1 MKSKNKFT
9 NNFNLLSKI
18 KNASSNSKSTTYI
31 SAAIITL
38 ILGFSIYILYF
49 NNKIFAETKI
59 VNSLNEKDNINHN
72 SEDYLVENFDVGKY
86 VDVCKNRNTHFYSLS
101 SVPADPYDSDDSD
114 DSDEETSEGVG
125 ITKYSNKTID
135 DCEKLC
141 DISNCH
147 AFTFKDNMCYNYK
160 GILNPTT
167 NIDTRNAT
175 TNPIKINCNT
185 KILAADKYNAGR
197 YNGIGFMN
205 KTYFENNKKD
215 ISYIDPYLEETTNI
229 LEDLYS
235 LENKRNQIKN
245 LDTLSSTPDAYNAS
259 YHALSLASIN
269 EEKALFRK
277 FDTLNRDIFDIPV
290 NSSRNVLYTDMY
302 NNSDIANTILAPRPR
317 DATFIEDITKKNNMV
332 KKSDT
337 LDGIIEART
346 DNFTVNNIHYLILT
360 LIMII
365 TIIMLILYKSSNFIN
380 EQILIVYIISVT
392 FLVLF
397 ITHQLKF

>member
-9 NNFNLLSKI
+9 NNFNLLSRI
-18 KNASSNSKSTTYI
+18 KNASTNSKSTTYI

-49 NNKIFAETKI
+49 NNQ
-59 VNSLNEKDNINHN
+59 N
-72 SEDYLVENFDVGKY
+72 SEDYLVENFDVSKY
-86 VDVCKNRNTHFYSLS
+86 VDVCKNRNTHFYNLNPIQRS
-101 SVPADPYDSDDSD
+101 A
-114 DSDEETSEGVG
+114 TN
-125 ITKYSNKTID
+125 IN

-147 AFTFKDNMCYNYK
+147 AFTFKDNICYNYK
-160 GILNPTT
+160 GTLNPTT
-167 NIDTRNAT
+167 YIDTRNAT

-185 KILAADKYNAGR
+185 KILAADKYNAGP

-205 KTYFENNKKD
+205 KTYFENNKRD

-229 LEDLYS
+229 LGDLYS
-235 LENKRNQIKN
+235 IENKRNQIRN
-245 LDTLSSTPDAYNAS
+245 LDPLSYNYDLS
-259 YHALSLASIN
+259 YHALSLATIN
-269 EEKALFRK
+269 EDKALFRK

-290 NSSRNVLYTDMY
+290 DSSRNVLYTDMY
-302 NNSDIANTILAPRPR
+302 NNSDISNTILAPRPR
-317 DATFIEDITKKNNMV
+317 NAAFIEDITKKNNMV
-332 KKSDT
+332 KKTDT
-337 LDGIIEART
+337 LDGTIEARSN
-346 DNFTVNNIHYLILT
+346 NFAVNNIHYLILT
-360 LIMII
+360 LIMIV
-365 TIIMLILYKSSNFIN
+365 TIIMLVLYKSSNFIN

>member
-9 NNFNLLSKI
+9 NNFNLLSRI
-18 KNASSNSKSTTYI
+18 KNASTNSKSTTYI

-49 NNKIFAETKI
+49 NNQ
-59 VNSLNEKDNINHN
+59 N
-72 SEDYLVENFDVGKY
+72 SEDYLVENFDVSKY

-101 SVPADPYDSDDSD
+101 SVPVDPYDT
-114 DSDEETSEGVG
+114 DEETSEGVG

-141 DISNCH
+141 DINNCH
-147 AFTFKDNMCYNYK
+147 AFTFKDNKCFNYT
-160 GILNPTT
+160 GTLNPTT

-185 KILAADKYNAGR
+185 KILAADKYNAGV
-197 YNGIGFMN
+197 YNGIGFIN
-205 KTYFENNKKD
+205 KTYFENNKRD
-215 ISYIDPYLEETTNI
+215 ISYIDPYLEETTTI
-229 LEDLYS
+229 LGDLYS
-235 LENKRNQIKN
+235 LENKRNQIRN
-245 LDTLSSTPDAYNAS
+245 LDPLSTAAAAYNTS
-259 YHALSLASIN
+259 YQTLALESIN
-269 EEKALFRK
+269 AEKDLFRK
-277 FDTLNRDIFDIPV
+277 FDTLNQDLFDIPV
-290 NSSRNVLYTDMY
+290 DSSRNVLYTDMY

-317 DATFIEDITKKNNMV
+317 DAAFVDDITKKYNMV
-332 KKSDT
+332 TKSDT
-337 LDGIIEART
+337 LDGTMEART
-346 DNFTVNNIHYLILT
+346 DNFTVNNIQYLILA
-360 LIMII
+360 LIMVV
-365 TIIMLILYKSSNFIN
+365 TIIILVLYKSSNVIN

>member
-9 NNFNLLSKI
+9 NNFNLLSRI
-18 KNASSNSKSTTYI
+18 KNASTNSKSTTYI
-31 SAAIITL
+31 SAAIIAL

-49 NNKIFAETKI
+49 NNQ
-59 VNSLNEKDNINHN
+59 N
-72 SEDYLVENFDVGKY
+72 SEDYLVENFDVSKY

-101 SVPADPYDSDDSD
+101 SVPADPYDT
-114 DSDEETSEGVG
+114 DEETSEGVG

-135 DCEKLC
+135 ECEKLC

-147 AFTFKDNMCYNYK
+147 AFTFKDNICYNYK
-160 GILNPTT
+160 GTLNPTT

-185 KILAADKYNAGR
+185 KILAADKYNAGV
-197 YNGIGFMN
+197 YNGVGFLN
-205 KTYFENNKKD
+205 KNYFQYNKSD

-229 LEDLYS
+229 LGDLYS
-235 LENKRNQIKN
+235 LENKRNQIRN
-245 LDTLSSTPDAYNAS
+245 LDPLSTAAAAYNTSYHTLSLD
-259 YHALSLASIN
+259 SITA
-269 EEKALFRK
+269 EQALFRK
-277 FDTLNRDIFDIPV
+277 FDTLNQDLFDIPID
-290 NSSRNVLYTDMY
+290 SSRNVLYTDMY
-302 NNSDIANTILAPRPR
+302 NNSTIANTILAPRPR
-317 DATFIEDITKKNNMV
+317 DAAFIEDITKKNNMV

-337 LDGIIEART
+337 LDGTMEART
-346 DNFTVNNIHYLILT
+346 DNFTVNNIQYLILA
-360 LIMII
+360 LIMVV
-365 TIIMLILYKSSNFIN
+365 TIIMLVLYKSSNVIN

>member
-9 NNFNLLSKI
+9 NNFNLLSRI
-18 KNASSNSKSTTYI
+18 KNASTNSKSTTYI

-49 NNKIFAETKI
+49 NSTIFVQTKI
-59 VNSLNEKDNINHN
+59 VNSLNEKDNTNHN
-72 SEDYLVENFDVGKY
+72 SEDYLVENFDVSKY

-101 SVPADPYDSDDSD
+101 SVPADPYDT
-114 DSDEETSEGVG
+114 DEETSEGVG
-125 ITKYSNKTID
+125 ITKYNNKTID
-135 DCEKLC
+135 ECEKLC

-147 AFTFKDNMCYNYK
+147 AFTFKDNICYNYK
-160 GILNPTT
+160 GTLNPTT

-185 KILAADKYNAGR
+185 KILAADKYNAGV
-197 YNGIGFMN
+197 YNGVGFLN
-205 KTYFENNKKD
+205 KNYFQYNKSD

-229 LEDLYS
+229 LGDLYS
-235 LENKRNQIKN
+235 IENKRNQIRN
-245 LDTLSSTPDAYNAS
+245 LDPLSSSYDAS
-259 YHALSLASIN
+259 YHALSLATIN
-269 EEKALFRK
+269 QDKALFRK
-277 FDTLNRDIFDIPV
+277 FDTLNQDLFDIPAD
-290 NSSRNVLYTDMY
+290 SSRNVLYTDMY
-302 NNSDIANTILAPRPR
+302 NNSTIANTILAPRPR
-317 DATFIEDITKKNNMV
+317 DAAFVEDITKKNNMV

-337 LDGIIEART
+337 LDGTMEART
-346 DNFTVNNIHYLILT
+346 DNFTVNNIQYLILT
-360 LIMII
+360 LIMVV
-365 TIIMLILYKSSNFIN
+365 TIIMLVLYKSSNVIN

>member
-9 NNFNLLSKI
+9 NNFNLLSRI
-18 KNASSNSKSTTYI
+18 KNASTNSKSTTYI

-49 NNKIFAETKI
+49 NNQ
-59 VNSLNEKDNINHN
+59 NSQ
-72 SEDYLVENFDVGKY
+72 DYLVENFDVSKY

-101 SVPADPYDSDDSD
+101 SVPADPYDT
-114 DSDEETSEGVG
+114 DEETSEGVG

-135 DCEKLC
+135 ECEKLC

-147 AFTFKDNMCYNYK
+147 AFTFKDNICYNYK
-160 GILNPTT
+160 GTLNPTT

-185 KILAADKYNAGR
+185 KILAADKYNAGV
-197 YNGIGFMN
+197 YNGVGFLN
-205 KTYFENNKKD
+205 KNYFQYNKSD

-229 LEDLYS
+229 LGDLYS
-235 LENKRNQIKN
+235 LENKRNQIRN
-245 LDTLSSTPDAYNAS
+245 LDPLSTAAAAYNTSYHTLSLD
-259 YHALSLASIN
+259 SITA
-269 EEKALFRK
+269 EQALFRK
-277 FDTLNRDIFDIPV
+277 FDTLNQDLFDIPID
-290 NSSRNVLYTDMY
+290 SSRNVLYTDMY
-302 NNSDIANTILAPRPR
+302 NNSTIANTILAPRPR
-317 DATFIEDITKKNNMV
+317 DAAFIEDITKKNNMV

-337 LDGIIEART
+337 LDGTMEART
-346 DNFTVNNIHYLILT
+346 DNFTVNNIQYLILA
-360 LIMII
+360 LIMVV
-365 TIIMLILYKSSNFIN
+365 TIIMLVLYKSSNVIN

>member
-9 NNFNLLSKI
+9 NNFNLLSRI
-18 KNASSNSKSTTYI
+18 KNASTNSKSTTYI

-49 NNKIFAETKI
+49 NNQ
-59 VNSLNEKDNINHN
+59 N
-72 SEDYLVENFDVGKY
+72 SEDYLVENFDVSKY

-101 SVPADPYDSDDSD
+101 SVPVDPYDT
-114 DSDEETSEGVG
+114 DEETSEGVG
-125 ITKYSNKTID
+125 ITKYSNKTIN

-147 AFTFKDNMCYNYK
+147 AFTFKDNICYNYK
-160 GILNPTT
+160 GTLNPTT

-185 KILAADKYNAGR
+185 KILAADKYNAGV
-197 YNGIGFMN
+197 YNGVGFLN
-205 KTYFENNKKD
+205 KNYFQYNKSD

-229 LEDLYS
+229 LGDLYS
-235 LENKRNQIKN
+235 IENKRNQIRN
-245 LDTLSSTPDAYNAS
+245 LDPLYSSYDAS
-259 YHALSLASIN
+259 YHALSLATIN
-269 EEKALFRK
+269 QDKALFRK
-277 FDTLNRDIFDIPV
+277 FDTLNQDLFDIPAD
-290 NSSRNVLYTDMY
+290 SSRNVLYTDMY
-302 NNSDIANTILAPRPR
+302 NNSTIANTILAPRPR
-317 DATFIEDITKKNNMV
+317 DAAFVEDITKKNNMV

-337 LDGIIEART
+337 LDGTMEART
-346 DNFTVNNIHYLILT
+346 DNFTVNNIQYLILT
-360 LIMII
+360 LRMVV
-365 TIIMLILYKSSNFIN
+365 TIIMLVLYKSSNVIN

>member
-9 NNFNLLSKI
+9 NNFNLLSRI

-49 NNKIFAETKI
+49 NTKIFVETKI
-59 VNSLNEKDNINHN
+59 VNSLNEQDNINHN

-86 VDVCKNRNTHFYSLS
+86 VDVCKNRNTQFYSLGSRALEKS
-101 SVPADPYDSDDSD
+101 SATNI
-114 DSDEETSEGVG
+114 DE
-125 ITKYSNKTID
+125 
-135 DCEKLC
+135 CEKLC
-141 DISNCH
+141 DTTNCH
-147 AFTFKDNMCYNYK
+147 AFTFKDNKCFNYT

-185 KILAADKYNAGR
+185 KILAADKYNAGV
-197 YNGIGFMN
+197 YNGVGFLN
-205 KTYFENNKKD
+205 KNYFQYNKSD

-229 LEDLYS
+229 LGDLYS
-235 LENKRNQIKN
+235 IENKRNQIRN
-245 LDTLSSTPDAYNAS
+245 LDPLSSSYDAS
-259 YHALSLASIN
+259 YHALSLATIN
-269 EEKALFRK
+269 QDKALFRK
-277 FDTLNRDIFDIPV
+277 FDTLNQDLFDIPAD
-290 NSSRNVLYTDMY
+290 SSRNVLYTDMY
-302 NNSDIANTILAPRPR
+302 NNSTIANTILAPRPR
-317 DATFIEDITKKNNMV
+317 DAAFIEDITKKNNMV

-337 LDGIIEART
+337 LDGTMEARSEK
-346 DNFTVNNIHYLILT
+346 FAVNNIHYLILA
-360 LIMII
+360 LIMIV

>member
-9 NNFNLLSKI
+9 NNFNLLSRI
-18 KNASSNSKSTTYI
+18 KNASYNSKSTTYI

-59 VNSLNEKDNINHN
+59 VNSLNEQDNINHN

-86 VDVCKNRNTHFYSLS
+86 VDVCKNRNTHFYSLGS
-101 SVPADPYDSDDSD
+101 LALEKPSA
-114 DSDEETSEGVG
+114 T
-125 ITKYSNKTID
+125 NID
-135 DCEKLC
+135 ACEKLC

-147 AFTFKDNMCYNYK
+147 AFTFKDNKCYTYN
-160 GILNPTT
+160 GILDPTT

-185 KILAADKYNAGR
+185 KILAADKYNAGP

-205 KTYFENNKKD
+205 KTYFENNKANLQ
-215 ISYIDPYLEETTNI
+215 YLDPYLEETTTI
-229 LEDLYS
+229 LGNLYS
-235 LENKRNQIKN
+235 IENKRNQIRN
-245 LDTLSSTPDAYNAS
+245 LNPLSSSYDASYNA
-259 YHALSLASIN
+259 LLLATIN
-269 EEKALFRK
+269 EDKALFRK
-277 FDTLNRDIFDIPV
+277 FDTLNQDLFDIPV
-290 NSSRNVLYTDMY
+290 DSSRNVLYTDMY
-302 NNSDIANTILAPRPR
+302 NNSDISNTILAPRPR
-317 DATFIEDITKKNNMV
+317 DDAFLEDITKKNNMV

-337 LDGIIEART
+337 LDGTMEARSEK
-346 DNFTVNNIHYLILT
+346 FAVNNIHYLILA
-360 LIMII
+360 LIMIV
-365 TIIMLILYKSSNFIN
+365 TIIMLILYKSSTFIN

>member
-9 NNFNLLSKI
+9 NNFNLLSRI
-18 KNASSNSKSTTYI
+18 KNASTNSKSTTYI

-49 NNKIFAETKI
+49 NNQ
-59 VNSLNEKDNINHN
+59 N
-72 SEDYLVENFDVGKY
+72 SEDYLVENFDVSKY

-101 SVPADPYDSDDSD
+101 SVPVDPYDT
-114 DSDEETSEGVG
+114 DEETSEGVG
-125 ITKYSNKTID
+125 ITKYSNKTIN

-147 AFTFKDNMCYNYK
+147 AFTFKDNICYNYK
-160 GILNPTT
+160 GTLNPTT

-185 KILAADKYNAGR
+185 KILAADKYNAGV
-197 YNGIGFMN
+197 YNGVGFLN
-205 KTYFENNKKD
+205 KNYFQYNKSD

-229 LEDLYS
+229 LGDLYS
-235 LENKRNQIKN
+235 IENKRNQIRN
-245 LDTLSSTPDAYNAS
+245 LDPLSSSYDAS
-259 YHALSLASIN
+259 YHALSLATIN
-269 EEKALFRK
+269 QDKALFRK
-277 FDTLNRDIFDIPV
+277 FDTLNQDLFDIPAD
-290 NSSRNVLYTDMY
+290 SSRNVLYTDMY
-302 NNSDIANTILAPRPR
+302 NNSTIANTILAPRPR
-317 DATFIEDITKKNNMV
+317 DAAFVEDITKKNNMV

-337 LDGIIEART
+337 LDGTMEART
-346 DNFTVNNIHYLILT
+346 DNFTVNNIQYLILT
-360 LIMII
+360 LIMVV
-365 TIIMLILYKSSNFIN
+365 TIIMLVLYKSSNVIN

>member
-9 NNFNLLSKI
+9 NNFNLLSRI

-49 NNKIFAETKI
+49 NNKIFVETKI
-59 VNSLNEKDNINHN
+59 VNSLNEQDNINHN

-101 SVPADPYDSDDSD
+101 SVPADPYDT
-114 DSDEETSEGVG
+114 DEETSEGVG
-125 ITKYSNKTID
+125 ITKYNNKTID
-135 DCEKLC
+135 ECEKLC
-141 DISNCH
+141 DTTNCH
-147 AFTFKDNMCYNYK
+147 AFTFKDNNCYTYK
-160 GILNPTT
+160 GTLNSTT

-185 KILAADKYNAGR
+185 KILAADKYNAGL

-205 KTYFENNKKD
+205 KTYFENNKANLQ
-215 ISYIDPYLEETTNI
+215 YLDPYLEETTNI

-235 LENKRNQIKN
+235 IENKRNQIRN
-245 LDTLSSTPDAYNAS
+245 LDPLSSSYDAS
-259 YHALSLASIN
+259 YHALSLATIN
-269 EEKALFRK
+269 EDKALFRK
-277 FDTLNRDIFDIPV
+277 FDTLNQDLFDIPV
-290 NSSRNVLYTDMY
+290 DSSRNVLYTDMY
-302 NNSDIANTILAPRPR
+302 NNSDISNTILAPRPR
-317 DATFIEDITKKNNMV
+317 DDAFMEDITKKNNMV

-337 LDGIIEART
+337 LDGTIEARSEK
-346 DNFTVNNIHYLILT
+346 FAVNNIHYLILA
-360 LIMII
+360 LIMIV